1 MNYSSLVP
9 VLQIVMITVLA
20 LIEVAPARTGES
32 PVNEER
38 LEFQELEL
46 SKGTARV
53 NGQGRA
59 PKLRML
65 VSVRDLGEHGYS
77 DTGARGGFEG
87 TRAEGEYE
95 SIEYGVLSIGRGI
108 TSGGSWQP

>member
-9 VLQIVMITVLA
+9 ALKIVLITVLA

-32 PVNEER
+32 PVNEDR
-38 LEFQELEL
+38 LEL
-46 SKGTARV
+46 SELQLSEGAIDMA
-53 NGQGRA
+53 GLGRA

-77 DTGARGGFEG
+77 SKLHLNSE
-87 TRAEGEYE
+87 
-95 SIEYGVLSIGRGI
+95 
-108 TSGGSWQP
+108 

>member
-9 VLQIVMITVLA
+9 VLKIVLITVLA

-32 PVNEER
+32 PVSEER
-38 LEFQELEL
+38 LELRELEL
-46 SKGTARV
+46 SKDATHV
-53 NGQGRA
+53 NGHGRA

-77 DTGARGGFEG
+77 SKLHLNSE
-87 TRAEGEYE
+87 
-95 SIEYGVLSIGRGI
+95 
-108 TSGGSWQP
+108 

>member
-9 VLQIVMITVLA
+9 VLKIVLITVLA

-32 PVNEER
+32 PVNEDR
-38 LEFQELEL
+38 LEL
-46 SKGTARV
+46 SELQLSEGAIDMV
-53 NGQGRA
+53 GLGRA

-77 DTGARGGFEG
+77 SKLHLNSE
-87 TRAEGEYE
+87 
-95 SIEYGVLSIGRGI
+95 
-108 TSGGSWQP
+108 

>member
-9 VLQIVMITVLA
+9 VLKIVLITVLA

-32 PVNEER
+32 PVNERR
-38 LEFQELEL
+38 LELRELEMSEGATDMTGL
-46 SKGTARV
+46 
-53 NGQGRA
+53 GRA

-77 DTGARGGFEG
+77 SKLHLNSE
-87 TRAEGEYE
+87 
-95 SIEYGVLSIGRGI
+95 
-108 TSGGSWQP
+108 